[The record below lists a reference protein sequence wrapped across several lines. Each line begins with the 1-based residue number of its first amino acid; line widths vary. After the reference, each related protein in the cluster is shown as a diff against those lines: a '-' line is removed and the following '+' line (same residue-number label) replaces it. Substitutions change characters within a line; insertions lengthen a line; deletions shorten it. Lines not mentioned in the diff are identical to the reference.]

1 MTKHSYMFMIC
12 MVEVGKIDITGET
25 TVASMTTDT
34 IVVDSATPS
43 VASDENRKLIA
54 IRNETTGDIEF
65 MTYSNKDTVN
75 LTISERGLYTGMG
88 TVPRTTLK
96 VYALA
101 TPLEIVL
108 HEMV

>member
-1 MTKHSYMFMIC
+1 MRHL
-12 MVEVGKIDITGET
+12 
-25 TVASMTTDT
+25 
-34 IVVDSATPS
+34 S

-88 TVPRTTLK
+88 TVRTTTK
-96 VYALA
+96 VYALG